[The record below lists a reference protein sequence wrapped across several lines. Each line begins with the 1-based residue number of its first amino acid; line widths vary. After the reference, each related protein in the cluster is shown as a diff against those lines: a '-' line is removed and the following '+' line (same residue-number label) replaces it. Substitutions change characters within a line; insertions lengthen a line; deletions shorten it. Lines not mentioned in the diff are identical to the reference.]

1 MDCLISDSVVGLMA
15 TSFKRAYATGL
26 LHPESLPL
34 QQATADL
41 HFHRRLKHR
50 SISVS
55 VGSLCPGSY
64 NVLFK
69 PSKHFWQ
76 VWSLILNVI
85 SPLLPFCW
93 GFFFVLG
100 CGVSFMVG
108 SNIFLPLVVQQ
119 WVVILEFS
127 QKMST
132 CPSTL
137 LSWTLLTSL
146 NSVEKD

>member
-1 MDCLISDSVVGLMA
+1 MA
-15 TSFKRAYATGL
+15 TSSKRTYATGL

-41 HFHRRLKHR
+41 YLHRSLKHR
-50 SISVS
+50 SVSVS
-55 VGSLCPGSY
+55 VWSLGPETH

-69 PSKHFWQ
+69 SSKHLWQ
-76 VWSLILNVI
+76 VWSLILNMI

-93 GFFFVLG
+93 DFFLVFE
-100 CGVSFMVG
+100 CGVSFMMG
-108 SNIFLPLVVQQ
+108 SNILLPMVVQQ
-119 WVVILEFS
+119 WVLTLEFS
-127 QKMST
+127 QKMSM

-137 LSWTLLTSL
+137 PSRPLFTSL

>member
-1 MDCLISDSVVGLMA
+1 MDCLLSGSVVGLMA
-15 TSFKRAYATGL
+15 TSSKKTYATGL

-41 HFHRRLKHR
+41 CLHRRLKHR

-55 VGSLCPGSY
+55 VGSLCPGAH

-69 PSKHFWQ
+69 PSKHLWQ
-76 VWSLILNVI
+76 VSSLILNVI
-85 SPLLPFCW
+85 SPLLPFFC

-100 CGVSFMVG
+100 CGVSFIVG
-108 SNIFLPLVVQQ
+108 SNILLSTVVQQ

-127 QKMST
+127 LKMGA

-137 LSWTLLTSL
+137 PSWTLFTSL
-146 NSVEKD
+146 NSVEKI